1 MDRAGWHFQQVLIR
15 FSCGCSDSLFTADM
29 QTQIVLI
36 DFENVQPDKL
46 ASVMGDHFR
55 IVIFVGA
62 SQAKIP
68 FEIADWL
75 QRLGNRAEYVK
86 ISGNGSNA
94 LDFHIAFYIGQLL
107 GSHPAAQFHI
117 VSKDT
122 GFDPLIAHLRSR
134 HVKVERVLTIEEIS
148 GRPSS
153 AGSPPVAKT
162 TPEKKTPVTASSLKP
177 AERIQLIR
185 QRLLTPACP
194 RPKTV
199 ATLTN
204 WISGIFQKK
213 LSAAD
218 VQVVVR
224 GLKDEG
230 TIAIEQNKVQ
240 VRGFK

>member
-1 MDRAGWHFQQVLIR
+1 MIAISQ
-15 FSCGCSDSLFTADM
+15 GCAVTEFITEM
-29 QTQIVLI
+29 RTQIVLI

-46 ASVMGDHFR
+46 ASVMGEHFR

-62 SQAKIP
+62 SQSKIP
-68 FEIADWL
+68 FEIAEWL
-75 QRLGNRAEYVK
+75 QRLGARAEYVK

-134 HVKVERVLTIEEIS
+134 QVKVERVPTIEEIS

-153 AGSPPVAKT
+153 AGSLSIAQPS
-162 TPEKKTPVTASSLKP
+162 PEKKQPFDASTLTS
-177 AERIQLIR
+177 AERIQLVR
-185 QRLLTPACP
+185 QRFQDPKYP

-199 ATLTN
+199 E
-204 WISGIFQKK
+204 K
-213 LSAAD
+213 LSNTIAHLFHKQLSATEI
-218 VQVVVR
+218 QMVVR
-224 GLKDEG
+224 GLVAKG
-230 TIAIEQNKVQ
+230 TITVEENA
-240 VRGFK
+240 VRFPAVK